1 MVSTELLIIVI
12 AIFVLIKSSD
22 IFIENIAKLA
32 KIFKVSDFIIGLTIV
47 AAGTSLP
54 ELTAAI
60 FAATIKDTG
69 LIIGNVIGSNIAN
82 IGLVLGVASFFTV
95 LKIDKRIFEREGL
108 VLILITTL
116 LFITAL
122 NGTISWYEALL
133 FIILFVSYLFY
144 LYEYPTVT
152 RITRKDKKRY
162 KFLHF
167 GEVTTAR
174 ALLRVENALSYDTY
188 RELLNKKNGIRK
200 RDTLKVLALSIFSF
214 AFLLGSARLLVTNS
228 SSLAT
233 QLGISSA
240 IIGITII
247 AIGTSLPELVVAISA
262 ARNHKGNLIIGTI
275 LGSNIYNLLIILGVS
290 GLITPIMIS
299 SLSLFYAI
307 PILLLMTV
315 LFLWFIKTNWTL
327 HRREG
332 VILLTIYILFI
343 AGLGFWLF
351 F

>member
-1 MVSTELLIIVI
+1 MVSTELLIIVVS
-12 AIFVLIKSSD
+12 IFVLIKSSD

-69 LIIGNVIGSNIAN
+69 LIIGNVIGSNVAN
-82 IGLVLGVASFFTV
+82 IGLVLGIASIFTV

-108 VLILITTL
+108 VLILITIL

-122 NGTISWYEALL
+122 NGTFSGYEGLM
-133 FIILFVSYLFY
+133 FIVIFAAYLFY

-152 RITRKDKKRY
+152 RIIRRDKRKY

-167 GEVTTAR
+167 GEVATAR
-174 ALLRVENALSYDTY
+174 ALLRVERTLSYDTY
-188 RELLNKKNGIRK
+188 RELLDKKNGIRK
-200 RDTLKVLALSIFSF
+200 RDTLKVLAISLFSLV
-214 AFLLGSARLLVTNS
+214 FLLSSARLLVTNS
-228 SSLAT
+228 SSIAT
-233 QLGISSA
+233 QLGINSA

-247 AIGTSLPELVVAISA
+247 AIGTSLPELAVAISA
-262 ARNHKGNLIIGTI
+262 AKNNKGTLIIGTI
-275 LGSNIYNLLIILGVS
+275 LGSNIYNILIILGIS
-290 GLITPIMIS
+290 SLITPITIS
-299 SLSLFYAI
+299 ALSLFYTL
-307 PILLLMTV
+307 PVLLLMTV
-315 LFLWFIKTNWTL
+315 LFLWFIKTNWAL
-327 HRREG
+327 HRTEG
-332 VILLTIYILFI
+332 VILLTIYFLFI
-343 AGLGFWLF
+343 LGLGFWLF

>member
-1 MVSTELLIIVI
+1 MVSTELLIIVVS
-12 AIFVLIKSSD
+12 IFVLIKSSD

-32 KIFKVSDFIIGLTIV
+32 KILNVSDFIIGLTIV

-82 IGLVLGVASFFTV
+82 IGLVLGIASIFTV

-108 VLILITTL
+108 VLFLITIL
-116 LFITAL
+116 LFIMTL
-122 NGTISWYEALL
+122 NGTFSWYEGLL
-133 FIILFVSYLFY
+133 FIVLFMAYLFY
-144 LYEYPTVT
+144 LYEYPTVA
-152 RITRKDKKRY
+152 RIIRRDKKKYR
-162 KFLHF
+162 FLHF
-167 GEVTTAR
+167 GEVATAR
-174 ALLRVENALSYDTY
+174 ALLRMERTFSYDSY
-188 RELLNKKNGIRK
+188 RDLFNKKNGVTK
-200 RDTLKVLALSIFSF
+200 KDTLKILVLSLFSL

-240 IIGITII
+240 IVGITII
-247 AIGTSLPELVVAISA
+247 AIGTSLPELAVAISA
-262 ARNHKGNLIIGTI
+262 ARNNKGTLIIGTI
-275 LGSNIYNLLIILGVS
+275 LGSNIYNLLIILGIS
-290 GLITPIMIS
+290 GLITPITIS
-299 SLSLFYAI
+299 ALSLFYAI
-307 PILLLMTV
+307 PVLLLMTV

-332 VILLTIYILFI
+332 IILLIIYILFI
-343 AGLGFWLF
+343 AGLSFWLF